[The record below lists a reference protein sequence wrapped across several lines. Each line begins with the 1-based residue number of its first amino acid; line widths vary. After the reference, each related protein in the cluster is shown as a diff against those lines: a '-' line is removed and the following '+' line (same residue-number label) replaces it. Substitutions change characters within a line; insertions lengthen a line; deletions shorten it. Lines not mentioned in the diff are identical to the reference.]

1 MRAASPVFT
10 ALLAACVVGC
20 LGPYQIIGEELD
32 PTVPLGDQPTW
43 IQATPEL
50 TTLIVFA
57 RPDGGSAAPFS
68 VTTIG
73 NDLST
78 VIVTGTYT
86 STATEVT
93 LNSTLRYTLD
103 YQYNLPVTSR
113 TGAQRFNVDGGAT
126 YTTSLDG
133 GILTLTGTP
142 ALGSFVAFPQAL
154 ANLQANNQLEAE
166 CVLRVYDLTVISA
179 EARILGF
186 NGPAIIQYTS
196 PANFNGV
203 IGGYL
208 NISVQSLFNPNV
220 TQIFENYS
228 DFSGFV
234 LNGSQYTVTD
244 LSGNGYLSN
253 VVNFQMAGT
262 PPSDGG
268 PTPAAFAGQV
278 VYGNPN
284 GSPPSLIIT
293 GGTPTAGSYQ
303 LTLDGGPTYLISY
316 DVLDSIDV
324 TSCVSTPQPQ

>member
-1 MRAASPVFT
+1 MRPLRTLLSV
-10 ALLAACVVGC
+10 LLAAAVVGC
-20 LGPYQIIGEELD
+20 LGPYQMIGEELD

-43 IQATPEL
+43 IQATPEQ

-57 RPDGGSAAPFS
+57 RPDGGFSAPFS
-68 VTTIG
+68 LTTIAS
-73 NDLST
+73 DLST
-78 VIVTGTYT
+78 VILTGTYS

-93 LNSTLRYTLD
+93 LNSTLKYTLD
-103 YQYNLPVTSR
+103 YQYDVSVTSR

-154 ANLQANNQLEAE
+154 ANLQATTQAEAN

-203 IGGYL
+203 ISGFLG
-208 NISVQSLFNPNV
+208 ISVQSLFNPNV
-220 TQIFENYS
+220 TQVFQNYS

-234 LNGSQYTVTD
+234 LDGTQYTVTD
-244 LSGNGYLSN
+244 LNGNGYLSD
-253 VVNFQMAGT
+253 VVNFQMAGV

-268 PTPAAFAGQV
+268 PTAPGISGQV
-278 VYGNPN
+278 AYGNAQ
-284 GSPPSLIIT
+284 GSPPSILIN
-293 GGTPTAGSYQ
+293 GGTPSAGSYQ
-303 LTLDGGPTYLISY
+303 LTLDGGSTFLISY
-316 DVLDSIDV
+316 AVLDSIDV
-324 TSCVSTPQPQ
+324 TPCVSTPQQ